1 MTSRWLRPLRQ
12 VFPPLL
18 WGAMVLLAWEWFVK
32 LRDIKPF
39 LLPAPSA
46 IWRQMQTN
54 RTGIIDTAKATGTN
68 ALIGLLLGV
77 LLGVAVA
84 FVAQRFG
91 LVRQVISPVSAALNT
106 MPIVAL
112 GPIFYNLFGATSDV
126 ARRFVV
132 VLVVFFPVF
141 VNMLKG
147 LTQVDPVHE
156 ELMRSYAAGDSK
168 FLLLVRLPNS
178 LPFLLT
184 GIRIAAS
191 LSVIAAVVVEY
202 FGGLQ
207 NGLGSRVSSAMKLS
221 ATPKAWAYIAA
232 ACALGLL
239 FYVAA
244 LVLEIVAMPW
254 QTKRK
259 AAASA

>member
-1 MTSRWLRPLRQ
+1 MSGPLRRVAVQ
-12 VFPPLL
+12 LIPPVA
-18 WGAMVLLAWEWFVK
+18 WGAFVLVAWEWFVK
-32 LRDIKPF
+32 WRRIKPF

-46 IWRQMQTN
+46 IWAQMKTN
-54 RTGIIDTAKATGTN
+54 HRGIIDTAKATGTN
-68 ALIGLLLGV
+68 ALVGLVVGV

-84 FVAQRFG
+84 FIAQRFRPIRG
-91 LVRQVISPVSAALNT
+91 VISPVSAALNT

-112 GPIFYNLFGATSDV
+112 GPVFYNLFGATSDV

-141 VNMLKG
+141 INMLKG
-147 LTQVDPVHE
+147 LTQVEPVHE
-156 ELMRSYAAGDSK
+156 ELMRSYAAGDTR
-168 FLLLVRLPNS
+168 FLVLVRLPNS

-221 ATPKAWAYIAA
+221 ATSKAWAYIAA

-239 FYVAA
+239 FYIVALLLEA
-244 LVLEIVAMPW
+244 LAMPW
-254 QTKRK
+254 QAKRR
-259 AAASA
+259 AATTA

>member
-1 MTSRWLRPLRQ
+1 MKRIERALWA
-12 VFPPLL
+12 VVPPIA
-18 WGAMVLLAWEWFVK
+18 WGGLFLLAWEWFVK
-32 LRDIKPF
+32 VRHIKPF
-39 LLPAPSA
+39 VLPAPSA
-46 IWRQMQTN
+46 IWKQFGTN
-54 RTGIIDTAKATGTN
+54 RTGIWDTARATGTN
-68 ALIGLLLGV
+68 ALVGLILGV
-77 LLGVAVA
+77 VIGVGVA

-91 LVRQVISPVSAALNT
+91 LVGRVISPVSAALNT

-147 LTQVDPVHE
+147 LTQIEPVHE
-156 ELMRSYAAGDSK
+156 ELMRSYAAGDSRI
-168 FLLLVRLPNS
+168 LWLVRLPNS

-221 ATPKAWAYIAA
+221 ATPKAWAYILA
-232 ACALGLL
+232 ACTLGLL

-244 LVLEIVAMPW
+244 LLLEFAVMPW
-254 QTKRK
+254 QNKRK